1 MNSYP
6 ETKTFFIL
14 GNLCPFTRAESFL
27 PNLKLNTE
35 HLNLFSVA
43 LEWLSY
49 DNFLP
54 QADLGGKKTKK
65 TQQKEFKA
73 LSKHG
78 VVYILLPV
86 LKAVTLE

>member
-1 MNSYP
+1 MGFRHCCFIILAMNSYP

-43 LEWLSY
+43 LE
-49 DNFLP
+49 
-54 QADLGGKKTKK
+54 
-65 TQQKEFKA
+65 
-73 LSKHG
+73 
-78 VVYILLPV
+78 
-86 LKAVTLE
+86 

>member
-43 LEWLSY
+43 LE
-49 DNFLP
+49 
-54 QADLGGKKTKK
+54 
-65 TQQKEFKA
+65 
-73 LSKHG
+73 
-78 VVYILLPV
+78 
-86 LKAVTLE
+86 